1 MRSTSIPKRV
11 SPENEVPKLDYKPV
25 NIGLE
30 GGGCPIGTVPIR
42 RTTKDDLIRAKFHS
56 EIYASKLNP
65 LIIEQPGTRVSYN
78 FFTITLLI
86 NIE

>member
-1 MRSTSIPKRV
+1 MRSTSIPRRV
-11 SPENEVPKLDYKPV
+11 SPENEVRKLDYKPM

-56 EIYASKLNP
+56 EMYASKLNP
-65 LIIEQPGTRVSYN
+65 LIKGQPGIHVSYN